1 MRWWAAAL
9 LVLLLSGCEEDETE
23 IKTAG
28 LVGIS
33 VNASAT
39 TLYVPN
45 TMNLAASGTY
55 SDNVVVDISKTV
67 SWSSSNVTVASVSD
81 QGIVQALGLGSAVI
95 TAKDPL
101 SGITASVTISVPGL
115 DLSPSGATVTI
126 TGSLDGGDPTWQRL
140 GEACAPGPTGSY
152 FYDTIRLRNPGG
164 TDRLVDVLADW
175 SGNGFLFLY
184 LPEFNPANPALNC
197 LHGNDDSGGTTRS
210 RVSGMTIPAGA
221 ERIAVVSA
229 SAPGT
234 ATGAYSI
241 KVAGISASPSTSIPV
256 LEIGAPGGTVGL
268 SGSLDTS
275 DRTWQR
281 PDQLCLLGPPGSYYF
296 DSFTIKNTTGAT
308 QTVDILGVWNYLDS
322 MPQDGFLHVYTPPLI
337 AGAPLLN
344 CLSGNDNHVLLDY
357 SKVAGITVPPGAEKV
372 LVISSFSP
380 LTATGPWAVDAI
392 TTPASSFLGR
402 VFDFEGNTL
411 QGWTASGL
419 WHVSSAR
426 SSIGGIYS
434 ARYANPGP
442 ITSTYSTGVTNS
454 GALSSGGFVVSG
466 IGRLEFDYFLANE
479 CPTNGIVCSFDK
491 LRVQLSS
498 DGGLTWLTLED
509 LPVQNTGFAS
519 RAVSLTAYLG
529 MTAQLRFFFDTIDA
543 VSNAFEGAYVD
554 NILIY

>member
-9 LVLLLSGCEEDETE
+9 LVLLLSGCEEDKTE

-28 LVGIS
+28 LVAIS
-33 VNASAT
+33 INTPAT

-55 SDNVVVDISKTV
+55 SDAGVVDISKTV

-101 SGITASVTISVPGL
+101 SGIAASVTVTVPGL
-115 DLSPSGATVTI
+115 DLSPSGTIVTI
-126 TGSLDGGDPTWQRL
+126 AGVLDGSDPTWQRL
-140 GEACAPGPTGSY
+140 GEACAPGPAGSY
-152 FYDTIRLRNPGG
+152 FHDTIRLRNPGG
-164 TDRLVDVLADW
+164 TDQLVDVLADW

-197 LHGNDDSGGTTRS
+197 LHGNDDSSGTTRS
-210 RVSGMTIPAGA
+210 RVSGVTIPAGA
-221 ERIAVVSA
+221 ERIAVASA

-241 KVAGISASPSTSIPV
+241 KVAGISASPSTSVPV
-256 LEIGAPGGTVGL
+256 LEISAPGGTVGL

-281 PDQLCLLGPPGSYYF
+281 PDQLCFLGPPGSYYF
-296 DSFTIKNTTGAT
+296 DSFTIRNTTGAS
-308 QTVDILGVWNYLDS
+308 QTVDILGVWNYLGS
-322 MPQDGFLHVYTPPLI
+322 TPQDGFLHVYTPPLI
-337 AGAPLLN
+337 AGMPLLN

-357 SKVAGITVPPGAEKV
+357 SRVTGITVPPGAEKV

-380 LTATGPWAVDAI
+380 LTATGPWAVDVI
-392 TTPASSFLGR
+392 TTPASSFLGK
-402 VFDFEGNTL
+402 VFEFEGNTL

-442 ITSTYSTGVTNS
+442 TTSTFSTGVTNS
-454 GALSSGGFVVSG
+454 GALSSGDFVVRG

-479 CPTNGIVCSFDK
+479 CPTNGTICAFDK

-529 MTAQLRFFFDTIDA
+529 MTVQLRFFFDTIDSA
-543 VSNAFEGAYVD
+543 ANAFEGAYVD